1 MAGRRPTPTALKLVT
16 GNPGRRPLNSAEPTP
31 PPYSAQPPTH
41 LSNTAKDTW
50 ERLTQLLNSMS
61 VLTLADAFALERL
74 CDIYDEILRYRAMIQ
89 RKGETFEV
97 HSQNGVLIKANPA
110 VSMLSDADKRFKSYL
125 VEFGLTPAAR
135 TKVRTHDKA
144 THPDELDEFFAH

>member
-16 GNPGRRPLNSAEPTP
+16 GNPGRRPLNSAEPT

-144 THPDELDEFFAH
+144 THPDELDEFFSP

>member
-1 MAGRRPTPTALKLVT
+1 MAGRRPKPTACKIIA
-16 GNPGRRPLNSAEPTP
+16 GNPGRRPLNSAEPKP
-31 PPYSAQPPTH
+31 EPCSAQPPTH

-50 ERLTQLLNSMS
+50 EKLTVLLNRMS
-61 VLTLADAFALERL
+61 VLTIADTFALERL
-74 CDIYDEILRYRAMIQ
+74 CDIYAEILRYRALIE

-135 TKVRTHDKA
+135 TKVRTHDTEKE
-144 THPDELDEFFAH
+144 PDEFFAH

>member
-144 THPDELDEFFAH
+144 THPDELDEFFSP

>member
-74 CDIYDEILRYRAMIQ
+74 CDIYAEILRYRALIE

-97 HSQNGVLIKANPA
+97 HSQNGLLIKANPA
-110 VSMLSDADKRFKSYL
+110 VSMLADADKRFKSYL